1 MNIKRYVIA
10 GIAVFATFQVC
21 DMVIH
26 GRLLMKDY
34 EALASMWRPDMMS
47 LMWIMWITCAVL
59 SFLFAYV
66 FVKGYEARGMLE
78 GVRYGLIVG
87 LMMNGVGAFNQYV
100 LFPVP
105 FVLAVKWFVF
115 GMIEFILAG
124 AVVAAIYRPNAS

>member
-21 DMVIH
+21 DMIIH
-26 GRLLMKDY
+26 GRILMKDY

-47 LMWIMWITCAVL
+47 LMWIMWITGLIL
-59 SFLFAYV
+59 SFLFAFV

-78 GVRYGLIVG
+78 GVRYGLVIG

-100 LFPVP
+100 LFPIP

-124 AVVAAIYRPNAS
+124 LVVAAIYRPKAS

>member
-1 MNIKRYVIA
+1 
-10 GIAVFATFQVC
+10 
-21 DMVIH
+21 
-26 GRLLMKDY
+26 
-34 EALASMWRPDMMS
+34 MMS

-124 AVVAAIYRPNAS
+124 AVVAAIYRPKAS

>member
-124 AVVAAIYRPNAS
+124 AVVAAIYRPKAS

>member
-10 GIAVFATFQVC
+10 GIAVFATFQIC

-59 SFLFAYV
+59 SFLFTYV
-66 FVKGYEARGMLE
+66 FIKGYESRGMLE

-124 AVVAAIYRPNAS
+124 AVVAAIYRPKAS

>member
-10 GIAVFATFQVC
+10 GIAVFATFQIC

-59 SFLFAYV
+59 SFLFTYV
-66 FVKGYEARGMLE
+66 FIKGYESRGMLE

-105 FVLAVKWFVF
+105 FVFAVKWFVF

-124 AVVAAIYRPNAS
+124 AVVAAIYRPKAS

>member
-10 GIAVFATFQVC
+10 GIAVFATFQIC

-115 GMIEFILAG
+115 GMLEFILPG
-124 AVVAAIYRPNAS
+124 AVVAAIYRPKAS